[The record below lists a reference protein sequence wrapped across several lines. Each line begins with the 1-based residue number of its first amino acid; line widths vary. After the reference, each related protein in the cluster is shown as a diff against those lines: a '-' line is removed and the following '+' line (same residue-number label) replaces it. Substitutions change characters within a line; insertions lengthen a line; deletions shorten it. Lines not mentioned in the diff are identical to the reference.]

1 MKAGEVDPGQVIKD
15 LLFDI
20 KSLKQEDI
28 LTDKHIKMLIEAEG
42 LLMEAQ
48 KFHQRYMPAKA
59 TADAKQRSRVDK
71 AIVTRFQRDAADIA
85 YKRDSFKAKAEEIL
99 GNLMA
104 EIEKLADE

>member
-1 MKAGEVDPGQVIKD
+1 MKSGEVDPGQVIKD

-28 LTDKHIKMLIEAEG
+28 LTDKHKNMLAEAEN
-42 LLMEAQ
+42 LLLEAQ
-48 KFHQRYMPAKA
+48 KFHQRYLPAIT
-59 TADAKQRSRVDK
+59 TANAKQKSRVDK
-71 AIVTRFQRDAADIA
+71 AIVTRFQREAADIA
-85 YKRDSFKAKAEEIL
+85 YKRDNYKAKAEEIL